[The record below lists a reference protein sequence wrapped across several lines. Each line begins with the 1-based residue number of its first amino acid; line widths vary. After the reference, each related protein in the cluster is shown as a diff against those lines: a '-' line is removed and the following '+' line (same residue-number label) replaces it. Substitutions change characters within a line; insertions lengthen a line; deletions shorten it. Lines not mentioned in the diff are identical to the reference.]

1 MYKSLTDV
9 ALLEN
14 ERIGPGL
21 IGSIEFESEGQYIF
35 QGALI
40 PTTERLFVNLERSDE
55 ELTRHEIDYTDIS
68 IVTVERR
75 AISGKVLNF
84 WIDDRV
90 EVSMNVTSEKDLKK
104 FMEFYRKHRAHA
116 LKFDKMRYGKAFQI

>member
-21 IGSIEFESEGQYIF
+21 IGSIEFESEGHYIF

-104 FMEFYRKHRAHA
+104 FIEFYRKQRAHA
-116 LKFDKMRYGKAFQI
+116 LKFEKMRYGKAFQI

>member
-1 MYKSLTDV
+1 MYKSLTNV

-14 ERIGPGL
+14 EWIGPGL
-21 IGSIEFESEGQYIF
+21 IGTIEFESDGQYIF

-40 PTTERLFVNLERSDE
+40 PTTERLFVNLEKSE
-55 ELTRHEIDYTDIS
+55 GGVANHQINYTDIS
-68 IVTVERR
+68 IVTIERR
-75 AISGKVLNF
+75 ALSGKILNF

-116 LKFDKMRYGKAFQI
+116 LKFEKMRYGKTFQI

>member
-1 MYKSLTDV
+1 MYTKLTDV

-21 IGSIEFESEGQYIF
+21 IGTIEFERDGQYIF

-40 PTTERLFVNLERSDE
+40 PTTERLFVNLERDGE
-55 ELTRHEIDYTDIS
+55 GVTRHQIDYKDIS

-75 AISGKVLNF
+75 ALSGKILNF
-84 WIDDRV
+84 WIGDKL
-90 EVSMNVTSEKDLKK
+90 EVSMNISSEKNLKK
-104 FMEFYRKHRAHA
+104 FLEFYRNHRARA
-116 LKFDKMRYGKAFQI
+116 LKFEKMRYEKTHQI

>member
-1 MYKSLTDV
+1 MYKSLTNV

-14 ERIGPGL
+14 EWIGPGL
-21 IGSIEFESEGQYIF
+21 IGTIEFESDGQYIF

-40 PTTERLFVNLERSDE
+40 PTTERLFVNLEKSDGGVAN
-55 ELTRHEIDYTDIS
+55 HQINYTDIS
-68 IVTVERR
+68 IVTIERR
-75 AISGKVLNF
+75 ALSGKILNF

-116 LKFDKMRYGKAFQI
+116 LKFEKMRYGKTFQI

>member
-1 MYKSLTDV
+1 MYKSLTNV

-14 ERIGPGL
+14 EWIGPGL
-21 IGSIEFESEGQYIF
+21 IGTIEFESDGQHIF

-40 PTTERLFVNLERSDE
+40 PTTERLFVNLEKSDGGVAN
-55 ELTRHEIDYTDIS
+55 HQINYTDIS
-68 IVTVERR
+68 IVTIERR
-75 AISGKVLNF
+75 ALSGKILNF

-116 LKFDKMRYGKAFQI
+116 LKFEKMRYGKTFQI

>member
-1 MYKSLTDV
+1 MYKSLTNV

-14 ERIGPGL
+14 EWIGPGL
-21 IGSIEFESEGQYIF
+21 IGTIEFESDGQYIF

-40 PTTERLFVNLERSDE
+40 PTTERLFVNLDKSDGGVAN
-55 ELTRHEIDYTDIS
+55 HQINYTDIS
-68 IVTVERR
+68 IVTIERR
-75 AISGKVLNF
+75 ALSGKILNF

-116 LKFDKMRYGKAFQI
+116 LKFEKMRYGKTFQI